1 MTVPVLE
8 CYRSAFVSNSSGY
21 GGKCNNPFKKLD
33 HNIYCKDTFAK
44 CIKLIKSY
52 LRGGLKGN
60 DQKST
65 HWK

>member
-8 CYRSAFVSNSSGY
+8 CYRSAVVSNSTGY

-44 CIKLIKSY
+44 CIQLIKLY
-52 LRGGLKGN
+52 LILIY
-60 DQKST
+60 T
-65 HWK
+65 IE